1 MFIWHHKPTYE
12 EYCEV
17 LGYDPADEWH
27 WENWAEFT
35 AEWED
40 EDHTIKEDN

>member
-1 MFIWHHKPTYE
+1 MIVWHHKPTYE

-17 LGYDPADEWH
+17 LGYDPDDDCN
-27 WENWAEFT
+27 WETWAEFI

-40 EDHTIKEDN
+40 N

>member
-1 MFIWHHKPTYE
+1 MHIWHHKPTYE

-40 EDHTIKEDN
+40 EDYTIKEGN